1 MMLRQSAVS
10 GIAPRLLV
18 AVVALSAPATAL
30 ASWGV
35 PYLPPARA
43 RSMAPD
49 QSWLQDVP
57 ERAGRSRGKVGKIAV
72 FTFEGD
78 DLYQP
83 VRAAVVKLLR
93 RRELNVTATLRP
105 VDSAAQ
111 YRELSQALNLAI
123 YVEGDMR
130 GEGARQSAVIRL
142 RSGMSGQHI
151 ATARFVGPTTKIVG
165 DVNRTLWTRLGP
177 TVMRSCSSVTKPR
190 TREREPLRIDAGSPM
205 DSRIAGERS

>member
-1 MMLRQSAVS
+1 MS
-10 GIAPRLLV
+10 RL
-18 AVVALSAPATAL
+18 VVVLLLSMPATAF

-35 PYLPPARA
+35 PYLLPTQPA

-57 ERAGRSRGKVGKIAV
+57 DRPGARGRGKVAV
-72 FTFEGD
+72 FTFVGD
-78 DLYQP
+78 DVYQP

-93 RRELNVTATLRP
+93 RRGLNVTANLRP

-111 YRELSQALNLAI
+111 YRELSQALNMAV
-123 YVEGDMR
+123 YVEGDVT

-142 RSGMSGQHI
+142 RSGMSGQRI
-151 ATARFVGPTTKIVG
+151 ASARFVGPTAKIVG

-177 TVMRSCSSVTKPR
+177 TVMRSCTSASKPR
-190 TREREPLRIDAGSPM
+190 AREREPLRIDAGSPL
-205 DSRIAGERS
+205 DSHIAGNRS